1 MSNSSMS
8 AASGPAVGPLGTA
21 LDEVRR
27 IAVLRGGNI
36 GDLLFA
42 LPAIDAL
49 KARYPDAH
57 ITLLCRPPHA
67 ALLANRPSSVDETVI
82 LPIVDGVRGEPGQEP
97 DEESIERFFADM
109 QARRFDLAVQI
120 HGGGKFSNPFVRRL
134 GAATAIGLRTPDAG
148 ELDRTVP
155 YRYYQHEVLRALEVV
170 GLVGAPIVV
179 LEPQVAVTE
188 QDRRR
193 AIELLGFGEGRLLAI
208 HPGATDPRR
217 RWPADRFGDIAAR
230 AVAEGVQVVVVGDAG
245 DADLASAVV
254 EAATIAGAP
263 AGSVVSLAGA
273 GDLGQLIGALAHA
286 TVFVGNDSGPRHIA
300 QAVGCATVGIYWVGN
315 VINAGPLGRGRHSV
329 HLGWTVNCPVCG
341 IDVTQVGWTAE
352 RCEHNPSFVADVP
365 VDAVWDDVRSF
376 L

>member
-1 MSNSSMS
+1 MSNTSTGG
-8 AASGPAVGPLGTA
+8 AGPAVGPLGPP
-21 LDEVRR
+21 LDGVRR

-42 LPAIDAL
+42 LPAVDAL

-67 ALLANRPSSVDETVI
+67 ALLADRPSSVDETVV
-82 LPIVDGVRGEPGQEP
+82 LPIAEGVRGEPGQEP
-97 DEESIERFFADM
+97 DEESVERFLADM
-109 QARRFDLAVQI
+109 QARSFDLAVQI
-120 HGGGKFSNPFVRRL
+120 HGGGKFSNPFLRRL
-134 GAATAIGLRTPDAG
+134 GATTAIGLRTPDAE

-170 GLVGAPIVV
+170 GLVDAPIVA
-179 LEPQVAVTE
+179 LEPQVAVTG

-193 AIELLGFGEGRLLAI
+193 AIELLGSGEGEMLAI

-217 RWPADRFGDIAAR
+217 RWPAERFGEIAAR
-230 AVAEGVQVVVVGDAG
+230 AVAEGVRVVVVGDAG
-245 DADLASAVV
+245 DSELAARVV
-254 EAATIAGAP
+254 EAAETAGAP

-273 GDLGQLIGALAHA
+273 GDLGQLIGTLAQA
-286 TVFVGNDSGPRHIA
+286 TVLVGNDSGPRHIA

-315 VINAGPLGRGRHSV
+315 VINAGPLGRSRHSV
-329 HLGWTVNCPVCG
+329 HLGWTVNCPECG

-365 VDAVWDDVRSF
+365 VEAVWEDVRSF